1 MKCPAC
7 GMIFTPKS
15 KVRSNPQNRYYYG
28 CVVPTIGEEL
38 GYTNKEMHEI
48 LAGMF
53 LSEEVKVGD
62 KVVTVVHSTADLTTI
77 EFEEYTKEIREW
89 ASADN
94 GKPRIWVP
102 LPGESGCLTS

>member
-15 KVRSNPQNRYYYG
+15 KVRTNPQNRYYYG
-28 CVVPTIGEEL
+28 CIIPTIGNEL

-53 LSEEVKVGD
+53 LSEVREVGD
-62 KVVTVVHSTADLTTI
+62 TSVTVIHSTADLTTV
-77 EFEEYTKEIREW
+77 EFEEYAKECREW
-89 ASADN
+89 ASKDN
-94 GKPRIWVP
+94 GKPRIWCPMPNEADCV
-102 LPGESGCLTS
+102 